1 MTSATPQN
9 ILLNGTKLTLTKS
22 DGDANMLPEV
32 EKREVDREGNV
43 DYLAEAD
50 DETVSN
56 WLMKTGSYLV
66 YMGDW
71 YKPRE
76 LKALHGVLYWLLDRS
91 ILLD

>member
-22 DGDANMLPEV
+22 DGDANMLPEA

-50 DETVSN
+50 DETVNN

-76 LKALHGVLYWLLDRS
+76 LKTLHHVLYQLLDRN
-91 ILLD
+91 LL

>member
-50 DETVSN
+50 DETVNN

-76 LKALHGVLYWLLDRS
+76 LKTFHRVLYQLLDRNF
-91 ILLD
+91 L

>member
-22 DGDANMLPEV
+22 DGDANMLPEA

-50 DETVSN
+50 DETVNN

-76 LKALHGVLYWLLDRS
+76 LNTLHRVLYQLLDRN
-91 ILLD
+91 LL